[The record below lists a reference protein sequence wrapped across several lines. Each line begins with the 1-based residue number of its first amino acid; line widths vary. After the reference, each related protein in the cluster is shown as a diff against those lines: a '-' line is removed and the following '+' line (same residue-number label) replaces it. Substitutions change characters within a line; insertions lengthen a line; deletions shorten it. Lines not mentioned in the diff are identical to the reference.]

1 MRQIFAATLLLIFL
15 VACVSTQGDS
25 SKREAKSHYLLGVSA
40 LAENNPTMALQEF
53 LLAEKADSG
62 DAEIQA
68 GLAQAYWQKQAY
80 ALAERHFKNAIRLSD
95 SAPQHRYNLAA
106 LYLTME
112 RYDDAIVEF
121 GKAAENLLF
130 ATPERAWTGIGVAY
144 FKKHDY
150 PAAERYYVKA
160 RELNPRYAQVHFR
173 LGELYYSQD
182 RPVEA
187 EDAFRRAVELAPYM
201 VDGHYWLGLT
211 AMKTRDNTLARRS
224 FEETIRLAPDSEQAR
239 LARNYLRILQSQ

>member
-1 MRQIFAATLLLIFL
+1 MLLRLSLTGFFLPLLLL
-15 VACVSTQGDS
+15 ACTTTS
-25 SKREAKSHYLLGVSA
+25 SSPPRQDAKAHYLLGVSA
-40 LAENNPTMALQEF
+40 LAENNPTKALQEF

-62 DAEIQA
+62 DADIQA

-80 ALAERHFKNAIRLSD
+80 PLAERHFKRAISLSD
-95 SAPQHRYNLAA
+95 DGPQHRYNLAA

-121 GKAAENLLF
+121 RKAAENLFF

-150 PAAERYYVKA
+150 PAAERHYLKA
-160 RELNPRYAQVHFR
+160 RELNPRYAQAHFR

-187 EDAFRRAVELAPYM
+187 AEAFARTVELAPRM

-211 AMKTRDNTLARRS
+211 AMKTRDNPLARKS

-239 LARNYLRILQSQ
+239 LARNYLKILQ